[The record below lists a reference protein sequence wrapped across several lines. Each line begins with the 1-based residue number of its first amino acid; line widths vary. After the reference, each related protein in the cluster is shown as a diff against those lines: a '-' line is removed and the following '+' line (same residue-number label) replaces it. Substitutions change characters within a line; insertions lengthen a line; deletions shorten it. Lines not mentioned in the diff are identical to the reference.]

1 MMYDKLYQYLLQHKE
16 LPVPGIGTFLL
27 ERKPAEGDF
36 TNKQIKAPSY
46 SIALQAASHIPG
58 KEFFNWLAGALGITD
73 REAIFRFNDFA
84 FDMRK
89 QISDGAVINWNGVG
103 TLNKG
108 LGGDVKFVSSVAG
121 MIFEGPVTAE
131 KVIRERA
138 EHMIRVGEDEKTSV
152 EMTEMLNN
160 KVETKSYWWAYAL
173 AVGLLAT
180 VFIGWYLSENGM
192 AVSSIANGQ
201 KLVPLET
208 PAATYR
214 IIQ

>member
-36 TNKQIKAPSY
+36 PNKQIKAPSY

-58 KEFFNWLAGALGITD
+58 KGFFNWLAGALGITD

-108 LGGDVKFVSSVAG
+108 LGGDVKFVSSVTG
-121 MIFEGPVTAE
+121 LIFERPVTAE

-138 EHMIRVGEDEKTSV
+138 EHIIRVGEDEKTSV

-173 AVGLLAT
+173 VVGLLAT